1 MNPAAEW
8 SHPVKKT
15 VAILLALSLLLSLAA
30 CAVSQVPQEAV
41 VSGGG
46 VIEFSSSGSSRE
58 PVDPESPPAVQ
69 EEDGPSFAP
78 ISSSDAP
85 SVSSGPSSA
94 PASSGGQTSAVS
106 PASVSS
112 SVLSSSSSVS
122 SSQPSS
128 SSSSRSRSVS
138 DDEDDEDEEDEPRPS
153 RSTVSADDEVR
164 AIWLSYLDLGPLLKN
179 RSESQ
184 FTASIR
190 GVFDDV
196 ADLGLNTVYA
206 QVRPFGDALYDSDYF
221 PASYLFTGT
230 ERGIGQ
236 QPYDALEIMVE
247 EAHRRGLKI
256 EAWLNPYRVY
266 TSSRTL
272 SDDNPAVEMLETGDA
287 LRYDGGVYYNPGS
300 PAARSLIVNGV
311 REIVDGY
318 DVDGIHFDDY
328 FYPPNAPASFD
339 AATYQASGSGKSLGD
354 WRREQVDILVKE
366 VYAAVG
372 GGKVFGISPAGN
384 NDNNYNALYCNVEK
398 WLTNSGYVDYICP
411 QVYFGFT
418 NSVKPYKKT
427 VDEFNDMITRSG
439 VKLYVGLAAY
449 KIGDANQGG
458 AEWVNNTDI
467 MARQVEY
474 ARKVS
479 RYGGFALYRYDSLFN
494 PGSGVAS
501 AVKKEIANLKDIL

>member
-1 MNPAAEW
+1 M
-8 SHPVKKT
+8 KKT

-30 CAVSQVPQEAV
+30 CSLSQAPQETM

-58 PVDPESPPAVQ
+58 PADPENPPAVPD
-69 EEDGPSFAP
+69 EDSPSFAP
-78 ISSSDAP
+78 LSGSSQGDHPASPAQQ
-85 SVSSGPSSA
+85 PSSVP
-94 PASSGGQTSAVS
+94 PAAG
-106 PASVSS
+106 SV
-112 SVLSSSSSVS
+112 
-122 SSQPSS
+122 PSS
-128 SSSSRSRSVS
+128 SSDPGSGIVSSIVS
-138 DDEDDEDEEDEPRPS
+138 GRPSSDSQEEDEEDYRPPRSP
-153 RSTVSADDEVR
+153 VSADEEVR

-179 RSESQ
+179 RSKSQ
-184 FTASIR
+184 FTAGIR
-190 GVFDDV
+190 GVFDDI

-230 ERGIGQ
+230 AGKIGS

-247 EAHRRGLKI
+247 EAHDRGLKI
-256 EAWLNPYRVY
+256 EAWVNPYRVY

-272 SDDNPAVEMLETGDA
+272 SADNPAREMLETGDA
-287 LRYDGGVYYNPGS
+287 VKYNGGLYYNPGS
-300 PAARSLIVNGV
+300 PAARELIVDGV
-311 REIVDGY
+311 REIGEGY

-328 FYPPNAPASFD
+328 FYPPGATKDFD
-339 AATYQASGSGKSLGD
+339 AETYQEADTDLTLAA
-354 WRREQVDILVKE
+354 WRRAQVDILVKE

-384 NDNNYNALYCNVEK
+384 NDNNYNSLYCNVEK
-398 WLTNSGYVDYICP
+398 WLTTAGYVDYICP

-418 NSVKPYKKT
+418 NSIKPYRKT

-449 KIGDANQGG
+449 KIGDGTQDRG
-458 AEWVNNTDI
+458 EWVNNTDI

-474 ARKVS
+474 AREAS

-494 PGSGVAS
+494 PGSAAAP
-501 AVKKEIANLKDIL
+501 AVKKEIANLRDIL

>member
-1 MNPAAEW
+1 M
-8 SHPVKKT
+8 KKP

-30 CAVSQVPQEAV
+30 CAVSQAPQEAV

-58 PVDPESPPAVQ
+58 PVDPENPPAVLDR
-69 EEDGPSFAP
+69 DGPSFVP
-78 ISSSDAP
+78 IPSSSESGYPASSSDQTSSVPPASAGSFAP
-85 SVSSGPSSA
+85 SAVSGSSA
-94 PASSGGQTSAVS
+94 PSAASSRSVPSAVS
-106 PASVSS
+106 
-112 SVLSSSSSVS
+112 
-122 SSQPSS
+122 
-128 SSSSRSRSVS
+128 SRSPSDS
-138 DDEDDEDEEDEPRPS
+138 NEDDGDDDDEEEYRPS
-153 RSTVSADDEVR
+153 RSSVSADEEVR

-190 GVFDDV
+190 GVFDDI

-230 ERGIGQ
+230 EGRIGS

-247 EAHRRGLKI
+247 EAHDRGLKI
-256 EAWLNPYRVY
+256 EAWVNPYRVY

-272 SDDNPAVEMLETGDA
+272 SSDNPAIEMLETGDA

-300 PAARSLIVNGV
+300 PAARGLIVDGV
-311 REIVDGY
+311 REIVKGY

-339 AATYQASGSGKSLGD
+339 AETYEEADTDLTLAA
-354 WRREQVDILVKE
+354 WRREQVDILVRE

-384 NDNNYNALYCNVEK
+384 NNNNYNSLYCNVKK

-411 QVYFGFT
+411 QVYFGFN
-418 NSVKPYKKT
+418 NSVKPYAST
-427 VDEFNDMITRSG
+427 VDEFNDMITKSG

-449 KIGDANQGG
+449 KIGDAQQGG
-458 AEWVNNTDI
+458 SEWVNNTDI

-474 ARKVS
+474 ARKQT

-494 PGSGVAS
+494 PGSGVSS
-501 AVKKEIANLKDIL
+501 AVKKEIANLKNIL